1 MKSQVAKRLSSLT
14 DDISSA
20 RAELEHLRERLERQ
34 SLLVEDCR
42 LRLLI
47 AETPVADRD
56 FHAAAATYRWMELE
70 VHRAEHALTTLR
82 DDEHRLT
89 LLAKGT

>member
-34 SLLVEDCR
+34 AMLVEDCR

-47 AETPVADRD
+47 AETPLADRD
-56 FHAAAATYRWMELE
+56 FHAAEAAYRRMELE
-70 VHRAEHALTTLR
+70 VRRTEHALITLH
-82 DDEHRLT
+82 DDEHRLA
-89 LLAKGT
+89 LLARGA